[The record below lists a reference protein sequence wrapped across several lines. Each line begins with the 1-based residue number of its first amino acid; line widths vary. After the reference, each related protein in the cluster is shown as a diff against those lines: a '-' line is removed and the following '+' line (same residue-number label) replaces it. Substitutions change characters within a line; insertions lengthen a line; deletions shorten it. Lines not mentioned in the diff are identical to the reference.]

1 MLCLYSALYMLPLAD
16 AVTINLIRPPLAAL
30 LAWLVLS
37 ESFPWLG
44 WLGLAAC
51 LGGVA
56 LVAHPP
62 FLFGGHQQ
70 WGATRLEGVAVDVA
84 SACFGAGGAGPRRLP
99 ALLAG
104 WPLRRCHKQPRRR
117 CTRAT
122 ARCLPL
128 PARPPAAVSVIIRLI
143 GKSEPALTIA
153 LWFHTVSIAVC
164 APPLL
169 LLGWPEAPVLP
180 SWPQLALLGGVS
192 LSSFTSQLLM
202 TRSLQLLPAA
212 QQSAIS
218 FLQVGA
224 PAPWLCAQAG
234 AEPSAAA
241 QLGAAVAA
249 SIHRARVGR
258 FARR

>member
-30 LAWLVLS
+30 LAWLVLR
-37 ESFPWLG
+37 EAFPWLG
-44 WLGLAAC
+44 WLGLLAC

-70 WGATRLEGVAVDVA
+70 WGAARLEGVAVDVF
-84 SACFGAGGAGPRRLP
+84 SACFGAGGAGRAAHARWSHRAASSRRVVLTDGRCCPP
-99 ALLAG
+99 AA
-104 WPLRRCHKQPRRR
+104 
-117 CTRAT
+117 
-122 ARCLPL
+122 CLPS
-128 PARPPAAVSVIIRLI
+128 AAVSVIIRLI

-153 LWFHTVSIAVC
+153 LWFHTVSITVS

-169 LLGWPEAPVLP
+169 LLGWPQAPVLP
-180 SWPQLALLGGVS
+180 SWREVALLGGVS
-192 LSSFTSQLLM
+192 LSSFLSQLLM

-218 FLQVGA
+218 FLQVRA
-224 PAPWLCAQAG
+224 CPCWLHAAG
-234 AEPSAAA
+234 AGRRCTAGGGGIEHPGRWSPPPAAA
-241 QLGAAVAA
+241 
-249 SIHRARVGR
+249 
-258 FARR
+258 RR